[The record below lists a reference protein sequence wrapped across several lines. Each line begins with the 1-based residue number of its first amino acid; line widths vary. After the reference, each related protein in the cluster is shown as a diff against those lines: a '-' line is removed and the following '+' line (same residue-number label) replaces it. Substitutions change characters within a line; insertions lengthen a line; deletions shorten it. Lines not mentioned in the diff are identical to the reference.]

1 MIQVF
6 GGFVNIGSLTQT
18 EYHTAHFL
26 SLINEGFSVVFSTIF
41 QEDSIA
47 QNTISKMM
55 EFLKRFGLFFKIAKV
70 LPKYAKKII
79 LRA

>member
-1 MIQVF
+1 M
-6 GGFVNIGSLTQT
+6 
-18 EYHTAHFL
+18 EYHTAHLL

-55 EFLKRFGLFFKIAKV
+55 EFLKRFSLFFKIAKV